1 MPTRRGVTALLFALG
16 LVVAGRLLGVL
27 ELYVVGAAVAALVL
41 VAIVQ
46 TQLIRCD
53 LVVDVSVPG
62 PVLAGDGVQVV
73 VDLRNDGLRPTPPA
87 SLEIP
92 LLVTTEPAA
101 GHFPAPTSTERGRRA
116 GSSDVA
122 RTVTV
127 GRGAPAVEEPG
138 RADGDVIAVE
148 LGRLA
153 PLEPIRVRRSSTGL
167 RRGRVRVG
175 PVAIVRRD
183 VFGLAERRVVA
194 SGALDAVVVPR
205 HVAAAPVPRD
215 TGIVPRQSEG
225 SSAVR
230 SHGGDDFFAL
240 RPYAPG
246 DDLRRVHW
254 PSTARLGELLVRQEE
269 ASWEHG
275 VVVVCDLRRAV
286 HDAVTFEKAL
296 EAAATLVVS
305 SANAGAAVRLL
316 TTDRYDSKSGSGPA
330 HTQAILEHLA
340 EAVPS
345 SPEGLAFVLAR
356 LANRAPAA
364 LVLVSTDG
372 LAPRDAERLTS
383 SRPSHQPI
391 VLEIERGRPGTSP
404 AGSGPGPGVGWVI
417 PIPPGTDPAV
427 AWEAA
432 TAPRHRGPARVA
444 SSRPKPPRASSSD
457 PAGRASPTAPR
468 VAAPAGQGARGG
480 R

>member
-1 MPTRRGVTALLFALG
+1 MPTRRGVTALVLALG

-27 ELYVVGAAVAALVL
+27 ELYVVGAAVAALVA
-41 VAIVQ
+41 VAVVQ
-46 TQLIRCD
+46 AQLIRCD
-53 LVVDVSVPG
+53 LVVDVSAPG
-62 PVLAGDGVQVV
+62 PVLAGDGLHVV
-73 VDLRNDGLRPTPPA
+73 VDLRNDGLRRTPPA

-92 LLVTTEPAA
+92 LLVTTEPAER
-101 GHFPAPTSTERGRRA
+101 HFPSSPPAEKGRRVPSPDDGRPA
-116 GSSDVA
+116 TSD
-122 RTVTV
+122 
-127 GRGAPAVEEPG
+127 RGGPAVAEPG
-138 RADGDVIAVE
+138 RADGDVIDIE
-148 LGRLA
+148 LGRLT
-153 PLEPIRVRRSSTGL
+153 PLEPVRVRRTSTGL

-175 PVAIVRRD
+175 PAAIVRRD
-183 VFGLAERRVVA
+183 VFGLAERREVVSDVLEA
-194 SGALDAVVVPR
+194 IVMPR
-205 HVAAAPVPRD
+205 HAAAAPVPRD
-215 TGIVPRQSEG
+215 AGIVPRQSEG

-286 HDAVTFEKAL
+286 HDPVSFEKAL

-305 SANAGAAVRLL
+305 SADSGAAVRLL
-316 TTDRYDSKSGSGPA
+316 ATDRYDSASGSGPA

-372 LAPRDAERLTS
+372 LSPWDAERLAS
-383 SRPSHQPI
+383 SRPSEKPI
-391 VLEIERGRPGTSP
+391 VLEIGRGQPGSAP
-404 AGSGPGPGVGWVI
+404 SEGGVGPGVGWVI
-417 PIPPGTDPAV
+417 PVPPGIDPAV

-432 TAPRHRGPARVA
+432 TAPARRGPTRV
-444 SSRPKPPRASSSD
+444 
-457 PAGRASPTAPR
+457 TAPR
-468 VAAPAGQGARGG
+468 PGAGPRSENHPVGRMPPRDRRPRTPAGQSVGG
-480 R
+480 RS